1 MPYSIRKLPNQDLYR
16 VYNTGTKEIH
26 SYATTLENAKKQVN
40 LLHMVDAGVPLEKQG
55 GNFEE
60 DGKSLKPFFNRI
72 GSKYSLIKDIIT
84 LIPPHTTYVEPFV
97 GGGSIFW
104 NKSPAKKSVI
114 NDLDKELIEG
124 YRILKRIPT
133 SVDMTILDNSKKVG
147 KYYPAVEKFINS
159 ITSKSPDRD
168 KLLAFTEKYA
178 GTFGSKGFDGIYRNP
193 SIGNKWKQIDQY
205 KALLKPTTIVSKDYL
220 QVLKDYDSPTTF
232 FFLDPPYEVEAEQ
245 KFKEGYYKN
254 SIIDYEKMRD
264 ALKQLKGKFLLTIN
278 NSKYISDIFK
288 DFNQKTLIVR
298 NPSQRG
304 ISKEAENRKELF
316 ISNYNMPKALTRKQG
331 GSIETDRYDKKEEVS
346 IPEFQSVKIELPT
359 YMYKRMPNINGKPPP
374 YRFRLV
380 NPITS
385 ARNIA
390 SRKKEKSIDI
400 KRKPIGMPFTFYE
413 EADELPKRSEFSPS
427 DREKIDEYYDDVKKN
442 EKKDRDQI
450 DNQPANN
457 LQRGFPLPC
466 DNPKPKKDKP
476 IKVPKEKKVKVP
488 KEKGLKGRTPARPN
502 KRTKKVEV
510 SKEEEPDD
518 LFAKLTQGDKP
529 DLFSEVYLNKKSL
542 SSRGSS
548 KSGSSKSSDK
558 QSDKSSDKSKIEIAS
573 ISSIST
579 GKSSKT
585 ASSKASKK
593 SLKSLTE
600 EELANLDLDDKSSSN
615 SLSGANAFLED
626 DEALF
631 KKYGIGIKNNISN
644 NNKMANSWITYVKE
658 YASKNG
664 MSYRDALR
672 DPNCKAGYKKGGAMM
687 KRGMGV
693 VDEMG
698 SQALLANT
706 YNDSE
711 LGANAGKKFISL

>member
-16 VYNTGTKEIH
+16 VYNTGTKAIH

-40 LLHMVDAGVPLEKQG
+40 LLLGKEEQKDTNFGYTFPKGIEG

-84 LIPPHTTYVEPFV
+84 LIPPHTTYVEAFV

-168 KLLAFTEKYA
+168 KLLAFTEKYS

-193 SIGNKWKQIDQY
+193 SIGNKWKKIDQY

-245 KFKEGYYKN
+245 KFKEGYYKS
-254 SIIDYEKMRD
+254 SIIDYEKMND
-264 ALKQLKGKFLLTIN
+264 ALKQIKGKFLLTIN
-278 NSKYISDIFK
+278 NSKYIRDIFK

-298 NPSQRG
+298 NQSQRG

-316 ISNYNMPKALTRKQG
+316 ISNYDMKQG

-359 YMYKRMPNINGKPPP
+359 YMYKRMPNINGNPPP

-413 EADELPKRSEFSPS
+413 EANELPKRSEFSPS

-488 KEKGLKGRTPARPN
+488 KEKGLK
-502 KRTKKVEV
+502 RTKKVEV

-518 LFAKLTQGDKP
+518 LFAKLTQK
-529 DLFSEVYLNKKSL
+529 EVA
-542 SSRGSS
+542 SRGSS
-548 KSGSSKSSDK
+548 KAGSSKSSDK
-558 QSDKSSDKSKIEIAS
+558 QSDKQSDKSKIEIAS
-573 ISSIST
+573 ISSISSA
-579 GKSSKT
+579 KSSKT

-593 SLKSLTE
+593 SLKDLTD
-600 EELANLDLDDKSSSN
+600 EELANLDLEDKAPSVSSEKTMSSDDFD
-615 SLSGANAFLED
+615 LYMTDREAFD
-626 DEALF
+626 
-631 KKYGIGIKNNISN
+631 KKFGLGILGKKENNNISN

-658 YASKNG
+658 YAAKNG

-672 DPNCKAGYKKGGAMM
+672 DPDCKAGYKKGGVV
-687 KRGMGV
+687 KKGRGV

-698 SQALLANT
+698 GQALLANT

>member
-84 LIPPHTTYVEPFV
+84 LIPPHTTYVEAFV

-159 ITSKSPDRD
+159 VTSKSPDRD

-245 KFKEGYYKN
+245 KFKEGYYKS
-254 SIIDYEKMRD
+254 SIIDYEKMND
-264 ALKQLKGKFLLTIN
+264 ALKQIKGKFLLTIN
-278 NSKYISDIFK
+278 NSKYIRDIFK

-316 ISNYNMPKALTRKQG
+316 ISNYDIHPLKKGDPKERMKRVEVSG
-331 GSIETDRYDKKEEVS
+331 GSIETDRFKKGEVS
-346 IPEFQSVKIELPT
+346 LPEFQSVQIELPT

-380 NPITS
+380 NPLTS
-385 ARNIA
+385 SRTIA
-390 SRKKEKSIDI
+390 SRKKQKVIDI
-400 KRKPIGMPFTFYE
+400 KRKPIGIPYVNYE
-413 EADELPKRSEFSPS
+413 EADELPNRNEFSPS
-427 DREKIDEYYDDVKKN
+427 DREKLDEYYEEVKKN
-442 EKKDRDQI
+442 EKKDRGQI

-466 DNPKPKKDKP
+466 DNPRPKKDKP

-488 KEKGLKGRTPARPN
+488 KEKGLK
-502 KRTKKVEV
+502 RTKKVL
-510 SKEEEPDD
+510 EEEPDN
-518 LFAKLTQGDKP
+518 LFAKLTQG
-529 DLFSEVYLNKKSL
+529 EVA
-542 SSRGSS
+542 SRGSS

-558 QSDKSSDKSKIEIAS
+558 QSDKSKIEIAS

-631 KKYGIGIKNNISN
+631 KKYGIGIKNNISTN
-644 NNKMANSWITYVKE
+644 NNMANSWITYVKE

-672 DPNCKAGYKKGGAMM
+672 DPNCKAGYKKGGVV
-687 KRGMGV
+687 KKGRGV

>member
-1 MPYSIRKLPNQDLYR
+1 MPYSIRKLPNKDLYR
-16 VYNTGTKEIH
+16 VYNTETKVVH

-40 LLHMVDAGVPLEKQG
+40 LLFGKEEQKDTNFIEG
-55 GNFEE
+55 GNLEE
-60 DGKSLKPFFNRI
+60 DGISLKPFFNRI
-72 GSKYSLIKDIIT
+72 GSKYSLIKYIIPI
-84 LIPPHTTYVEPFV
+84 IPPHTTYVEAFV

-159 ITSKSPDRD
+159 ITSKSTDRD

-193 SIGNKWKQIDQY
+193 SMENKWKKIDQY

-220 QVLKDYDSPTTF
+220 QVLKQYDSPTTF
-232 FFLDPPYEVEAEQ
+232 FFLDPPYEVETES

-316 ISNYNMPKALTRKQG
+316 ISNYNMKQG
-331 GSIETDRYDKKEEVS
+331 GSIETDRFKKGEVS
-346 IPEFQSVKIELPT
+346 LPEFQSVKIELPT

-380 NPITS
+380 NPLTS
-385 ARNIA
+385 SRTIA
-390 SRKKEKSIDI
+390 SRKKEKVIDI

-427 DREKIDEYYDDVKKN
+427 DREKLDEYYEEVKKN

-466 DNPKPKKDKP
+466 DNPRPKKDKP
-476 IKVPKEKKVKVP
+476 IKVPKEKKVKEP
-488 KEKGLKGRTPARPN
+488 KEKVL
-502 KRTKKVEV
+502 KRTKKVL
-510 SKEEEPDD
+510 EEEPDN

-542 SSRGSS
+542 SSKGSS
-548 KSGSSKSSDK
+548 KSGSSKS
-558 QSDKSSDKSKIEIAS
+558 SDKSSDKSKIEIAS
-573 ISSIST
+573 ISSVSSA
-579 GKSSKT
+579 KSSKT

-593 SLKSLTE
+593 SLKSLTD
-600 EELANLDLDDKSSSN
+600 EELANLDLEDKSSSN
-615 SLSGANAFLED
+615 SLSGADAFLED

-658 YASKNG
+658 YAAKNG

-672 DPNCKAGYKKGGAMM
+672 DPNCKAGYKKGGVV
-687 KRGMGV
+687 KKGRGV
-693 VDEMG
+693 IDEIEG
-698 SQALLANT
+698 QDLIADT

>member
-16 VYNTGTKEIH
+16 VYNTETKAIH

-72 GSKYSLIKDIIT
+72 GSKYSLVKDIIK

-168 KLLAFTEKYA
+168 KLLAFTEKYS

-245 KFKEGYYKN
+245 KFKEGYYKS
-254 SIIDYEKMRD
+254 SIIDYEKMND
-264 ALKQLKGKFLLTIN
+264 ALKQIKGKFLLTIN
-278 NSKYISDIFK
+278 NSKYIRDIFK

-316 ISNYNMPKALTRKQG
+316 ISNYDMKQG
-331 GSIETDRYDKKEEVS
+331 GSIETDRYYDKGEVS
-346 IPEFQSVKIELPT
+346 LPEFQSVQIELPT

-374 YRFRLV
+374 YKFRLV
-380 NPITS
+380 NPLTS
-385 ARNIA
+385 SRTIA
-390 SRKKEKSIDI
+390 SRKKQKVIDI
-400 KRKPIGMPFTFYE
+400 KRKPIGIPFIFYE
-413 EADELPKRSEFSPS
+413 EADDLPIIDDFSPQ
-427 DREKIDEYYDDVKKN
+427 DQEKLEEYYDNVKKN
-442 EKKDRDQI
+442 ENKGINEI

-466 DNPKPKKDKP
+466 ENPRPKKDKP

-488 KEKGLKGRTPARPN
+488 KEKGLK
-502 KRTKKVEV
+502 RTKKVEV

-518 LFAKLTQGDKP
+518 LFAKLTQK
-529 DLFSEVYLNKKSL
+529 EVA
-542 SSRGSS
+542 SRGSS
-548 KSGSSKSSDK
+548 KAGSSKSSDK
-558 QSDKSSDKSKIEIAS
+558 QSDKQSDKSKIEVAS
-573 ISSIST
+573 ISSISSA
-579 GKSSKT
+579 KSSKT

-600 EELANLDLDDKSSSN
+600 EELANLDLEEKSSSTG
-615 SLSGANAFLED
+615 SSESGIDDADLLAFLKNKNEGR
-626 DEALF
+626 
-631 KKYGIGIKNNISN
+631 KKLGLGIIGKGQKNNISN
-644 NNKMANSWITYVKE
+644 NNNNNMANSWITYVKE
-658 YASKNG
+658 YAAKNG

-687 KRGMGV
+687 KRGMGI

-698 SQALLANT
+698 DQDLIADVYNSSQ
-706 YNDSE
+706 